1 MINVNIYI
9 YIVIFTNNWIYC
21 WLFVYIII
29 YTNINTY
36 CTYIYIY
43 LIKSMLIIQL
53 SRGPG
58 WILCGCASSV
68 LMRDQSGVGLSVM
81 KSVWNPIRTCH
92 FLLEPSI
99 FEKVS
104 LLLEAYA
111 GLAGKIMLLLKN
123 HHVASYIRDLGH
135 PNLCQ
140 NNYFLHLTSS
150 HLDTSTE
157 NASQTIQVFD
167 A

>member
-1 MINVNIYI
+1 
-9 YIVIFTNNWIYC
+9 
-21 WLFVYIII
+21 
-29 YTNINTY
+29 
-36 CTYIYIY
+36 
-43 LIKSMLIIQL
+43 MLIIQL
-53 SRGPG
+53 SRGPL
-58 WILCGCASSV
+58 WIRCGCASSV
-68 LMRDQSGVGLSVM
+68 LMRDQSGVGLSAM
-81 KSVWNPIRTCH
+81 KGVWNPARTCH

-123 HHVASYIRDLGH
+123 YHVASYIRDVGH

-157 NASQTIQVFD
+157 KMQLKPYKFSMHNTVWHRLCSHHLSRDQNYRVTKAVMSKSYRFR
-167 A
+167 